1 MQELVGRLAE
11 VDPDAGAAVKVIVY
25 FDRLVEGG
33 AGLEPIVRGAAV
45 LAGCAARLVDD
56 ERGVS
61 VRVDAQGRVGG
72 EIGLPDPEWLSTSLL
87 PGGPPVLWLERSE
100 SAGPVEA
107 GAGTGRV
114 GCSQRIQPDGRPGT
128 G

>member
-1 MQELVGRLAE
+1 MT
-11 VDPDAGAAVKVIVY
+11 
-25 FDRLVEGG
+25 
-33 AGLEPIVRGAAV
+33 
-45 LAGCAARLVDD
+45 
-56 ERGVS
+56 S